1 VLALTGLLLRFS
13 WWQVAVLIAAAL
25 VSLVSMTLLT
35 IGFGALRADFA
46 ASDMMKRVPT
56 SVSYLMMG
64 LNALYAVWIIATIA
78 WVIVHGCPA
87 SDSFKVIEVFQDL
100 PPVRALLSDA
110 VWVPLLLAA
119 GHALA
124 FIGLGR
130 LWSAAVR
137 RLAQMEV

>member
-1 VLALTGLLLRFS
+1 
-13 WWQVAVLIAAAL
+13 
-25 VSLVSMTLLT
+25 
-35 IGFGALRADFA
+35 
-46 ASDMMKRVPT
+46 
-56 SVSYLMMG
+56 
-64 LNALYAVWIIATIA
+64 
-78 WVIVHGCPA
+78 VIVHGFPE

-124 FIGLGR
+124 FFGLGR

-137 RLAQMEV
+137 RLAQMEI